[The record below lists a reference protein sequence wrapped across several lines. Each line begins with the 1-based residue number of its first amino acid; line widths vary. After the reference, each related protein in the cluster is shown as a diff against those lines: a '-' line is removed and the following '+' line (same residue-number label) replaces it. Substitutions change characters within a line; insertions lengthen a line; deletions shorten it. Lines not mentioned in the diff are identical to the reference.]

1 MEYPFITLGDGTQ
14 ISHSEMLADRS
25 VLVYI
30 RRGVL
35 CRAVYAL
42 PAQEWRE
49 VAGFTEDELEHIK
62 RACCRKQFLRH
73 APFANKSREERRHSI
88 KKQPAKVKK
97 GIRS

>member
-30 RRGVL
+30 RKDAFH
-35 CRAVYAL
+35 RAVLVL

-49 VAGFTEDELEHIK
+49 VTGFTADELEHIK
-62 RACCRKQFLRH
+62 RIILKMTQLILEF
-73 APFANKSREERRHSI
+73 S
-88 KKQPAKVKK
+88 QK
-97 GIRS
+97 GGFRGASGLED

>member
-30 RRGVL
+30 
-35 CRAVYAL
+35 CKDAFHRAVLVL

-49 VAGFTEDELEHIK
+49 VTGFTADELAQFK
-62 RACCRKQFLRH
+62 RVILKMTPLILEFSQ
-73 APFANKSREERRHSI
+73 
-88 KKQPAKVKK
+88 K
-97 GIRS
+97 GGFRGASGLED

>member
-1 MEYPFITLGDGTQ
+1 MEYPFITLDDGTQ

-30 RRGVL
+30 RRDAL

-49 VAGFTEDELEHIK
+49 AAGFTADELEHIK
-62 RACCRKQFLRH
+62 ILEFSQ
-73 APFANKSREERRHSI
+73 
-88 KKQPAKVKK
+88 K
-97 GIRS
+97 GGFRGASGLED

>member
-14 ISHSEMLADRS
+14 ISHSEILADRS

-49 VAGFTEDELEHIK
+49 VTEFTADELAEYNRVILK
-62 RACCRKQFLRH
+62 MTPLILEFSQ
-73 APFANKSREERRHSI
+73 
-88 KKQPAKVKK
+88 K
-97 GIRS
+97 GGFRGASGLED

>member
-30 RRGVL
+30 
-35 CRAVYAL
+35 CKDAFHRAVLVL

-49 VAGFTEDELEHIK
+49 VTGFTADELAEYN

-88 KKQPAKVKK
+88 KKQPAKAKK